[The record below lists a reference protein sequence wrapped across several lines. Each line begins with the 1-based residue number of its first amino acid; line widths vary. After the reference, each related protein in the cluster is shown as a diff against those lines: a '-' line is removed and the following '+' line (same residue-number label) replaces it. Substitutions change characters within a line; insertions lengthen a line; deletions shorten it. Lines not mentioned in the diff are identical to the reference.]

1 MRIAYVCADPGIP
14 VFGCKGCSI
23 HVQEVIRALLQQG
36 HQVELFA
43 MRWGGEPPADFAAV
57 PCHTLPTLPRAVSQA
72 AVEPRQTG
80 QRELTLL
87 SLNLELRLALEQ
99 AEPFDAVYERYSLW
113 SFTGMEYAR
122 SHGIPGVLEVN
133 APLIQE
139 QATHRGLVHRESAE
153 AVAQRVFRAAHVI
166 VAVSQGV
173 ANYLKHYRET
183 QGKVQVIPNGV
194 NPDRFTK
201 PQVPT
206 QPSDDFT
213 IGFVGTMKPWHGLP
227 TLVEAFVQFYDEFP
241 RTRLL
246 IVGDGPERA
255 ALEADLLD
263 RNIHTAVQFTGK
275 VAPTEIPGL
284 LASMQVAVAPYP
296 DYPDFYF
303 SPLKVYEYMAAG
315 LPVVASRIGE
325 IQTLIQSDVNGLLYE
340 PGNQVQLA
348 QQFAELY
355 QSPSLRLQLG
365 QRARATVLR
374 EHTWERVAQQIVGF
388 MQQTVSTLEVA

>member
-1 MRIAYVCADPGIP
+1 MRIAYICADPGIP

-43 MRWGGEPPADFAAV
+43 MRWGGEPPADLAAV
-57 PCHTLPTLPRAVSQA
+57 PCHKLPTLPSQVSQA
-72 AVEPRQTG
+72 SGEPRQLG

-99 AEPFDAVYERYSLW
+99 AGQFDAVYERYSLW
-113 SFTGMEYAR
+113 SFTAMEYAR
-122 SHGIPGVLEVN
+122 SQGIPAVLEVN

-139 QATHRGLVHRESAE
+139 QATHRGLVHHQSAE
-153 AVAQRVFRAAHVI
+153 AVAQRVFRAANVI

-173 ANYLKHYRET
+173 ANYLKHYPQA

-194 NPDRFTK
+194 NCDRFAK
-201 PQVPT
+201 QRVPT

-213 IGFVGTMKPWHGLP
+213 IGFVGTMKPWHGLS
-227 TLVEAFVQFYDEFP
+227 TLVEAFVQFHDQFP
-241 RTRLL
+241 RSRLL

-255 ALEADLLD
+255 ALAADLLD
-263 RNIHTAVQFTGK
+263 RGIHTSVQFTGK

-284 LASMQVAVAPYP
+284 LASTQVAVAPYP

-325 IQTLIQSDVNGLLYE
+325 LQTLIQADVNGLLYE
-340 PGNQVQLA
+340 PGNTVQLA
-348 QQFAELY
+348 QHLAYLY
-355 QSPSLRLQLG
+355 QSPALCLQLG
-365 QRARATVLR
+365 QRARSTVLE
-374 EHTWERVAQQIVGF
+374 EHTWARVAQQIVGL